1 MLHIMRAAISNQFVA
16 PQRGTETASAT
27 KPDRGMARHLMDV
40 VAHCCFQDIIRLRS
54 LKCACV
60 CACACV
66 FVSSAWG
73 NLWRDIDIL
82 FLALRTNPLTK
93 VCAAPAG
100 SSAVWDGGC
109 TRTTLHET
117 LLGLPD
123 EIPKINHTKSA
134 QFLFLR
140 PMCSCF
146 ASDVGL

>member
-1 MLHIMRAAISNQFVA
+1 MIIYVLIQILYLYLFLNLHLYIYIYIFLFSYSHNPPMLHIMRAAISNQFVA

-40 VAHCCFQDIIRLRS
+40 VTHCCFQDIIRLRS

-73 NLWRDIDIL
+73 NLWRDIDIF

-100 SSAVWDGGC
+100 SSAV
-109 TRTTLHET
+109 
-117 LLGLPD
+117 
-123 EIPKINHTKSA
+123 
-134 QFLFLR
+134 
-140 PMCSCF
+140 
-146 ASDVGL
+146 